1 MSPVLFKIIKR
12 NKVDFLIIMWSLTG
26 LIIFVTLKY
35 QFYNGREKEV
45 VHGIKV
51 HAKVLLDEIM
61 GTGKWSSSFI
71 V

>member
-1 MSPVLFKIIKR
+1 M
-12 NKVDFLIIMWSLTG
+12 TG
-26 LIIFVTLKY
+26 LIYIFSNPLLVDESSIIFVTLKY

-45 VHGIKV
+45 VHGIKE